1 MESVPIDWWKKNQ
14 DIPFVQ
20 YSLST
25 DKATVSP
32 YFGFSYMSSET
43 EIKFFYLGLLDLNDE
58 NTSKLAKKN
67 YSAVWHCESWDF
79 RKGMCGK
86 GLGKRKKSLKL
97 QR

>member
-1 MESVPIDWWKKNQ
+1 M
-14 DIPFVQ
+14 Q

-58 NTSKLAKKN
+58 NTSKLAKKFTVLFGIVRAEILEQGCVEKDWVRGR
-67 YSAVWHCESWDF
+67 SH
-79 RKGMCGK
+79 
-86 GLGKRKKSLKL
+86 
-97 QR
+97 